1 MGLSK
6 WGGPYPTPRAPW
18 ESPLPTANLALPATA
33 PEAGPVPLV
42 SPGAEFLRLSA
53 DHAALRHQAQGEARP
68 GVWPGAVV
76 TQFQEERGG
85 LTPHPEARGVSGR
98 RRRVHMPGNP
108 LGGPAPRRAGWGPS
122 GPPASSRL

>member
-1 MGLSK
+1 M
-6 WGGPYPTPRAPW
+6 PHVPW
-18 ESPLPTANLALPATA
+18 EPPLPTANPALPATA

-68 GVWPGAVV
+68 RVWPGAVV

-85 LTPHPEARGVSGR
+85 LTPLPETLGVSGR
-98 RRRVHMPGNP
+98 RPRVHMPSNP
-108 LGGPAPRRAGWGPS
+108 LGGPAPSPAGWGRS